1 MAIGLSV
8 PAGIEAHLQ
17 ALHLLAE
24 VLGLG
29 AMLQQV
35 GHAGGTVQGNIVPGC
50 IDEADVA
57 VVAPVAPGVIFKS
70 SFSMSDM
77 IVRSYDISGFQEF
90 YDHVQVSSGMLAESV
105 DNLDD
110 SLWSGSWNIYPAIDF
125 VTFIEGFEFYFV

>member
-1 MAIGLSV
+1 
-8 PAGIEAHLQ
+8 
-17 ALHLLAE
+17 
-24 VLGLG
+24 
-29 AMLQQV
+29 
-35 GHAGGTVQGNIVPGC
+35 
-50 IDEADVA
+50 
-57 VVAPVAPGVIFKS
+57 
-70 SFSMSDM
+70 M